1 MMRSACLAMSLLLSV
16 QAQADDPDARGGKV
30 YPDGHGGTVYLPLG
44 DVSFTDQA
52 VSYTPG
58 ERGPSGVH
66 AQAAQ
71 AVGLP
76 DYTSPSAPG
85 FTSLGCHGS
94 VVLQFTDNVLVDIEG
109 ADLYVFEVG
118 PAVEATELAISYD
131 GEHWIEVGKIAGA
144 RADVD
149 IAPFIEPGSL
159 FYYVRLTNAGGSCGG
174 RTPGADI
181 DTVAAVG
188 AGYRLSLDSAILF
201 DLGSAVLRP
210 EASPELDRLVE
221 ELGRIGGRARLI
233 VEGHTDSTGSLR
245 TNEKLSI
252 ARAEAVWSVLSPRL
266 TIDES
271 LVVVRGRGATH
282 PVASN
287 ETEQG
292 RAQNR
297 RVDLIVLP
305 VADEE

>member
-66 AQAAQ
+66 AQADQ

-131 GEHWIEVGKIAGA
+131 GEHWIEVGA
-144 RADVD
+144 RPTPATVREP
-149 IAPFIEPGSL
+149 APRWPGPACLRAPAHSPGSC
-159 FYYVRLTNAGGSCGG
+159 RSK
-174 RTPGADI
+174 DK
-181 DTVAAVG
+181 
-188 AGYRLSLDSAILF
+188 
-201 DLGSAVLRP
+201 
-210 EASPELDRLVE
+210 ASPGRPGTQTSTPARCLQASTPLRAPQSSPGPTRVPWATNRPARDRASFDGHSSASGPCPL
-221 ELGRIGGRARLI
+221 RSASPPPPSAR
-233 VEGHTDSTGSLR
+233 EPTPHATPATW
-245 TNEKLSI
+245 
-252 ARAEAVWSVLSPRL
+252 AR
-266 TIDES
+266 
-271 LVVVRGRGATH
+271 
-282 PVASN
+282 
-287 ETEQG
+287 
-292 RAQNR
+292 
-297 RVDLIVLP
+297 
-305 VADEE
+305 